1 VPIAS
6 TETLIE
12 GDWEV
17 ANGRMI
23 PNAAVKRIRSLIS
36 DELTKIAVSSNGWE
50 TLYQDPRDG
59 RYWELM
65 FLHGEM
71 HGGGPES
78 LRWIDGHTARQKYRM
93 RPL

>member
-1 VPIAS
+1 MPIAS
-6 TETLIE
+6 TEIMIE
-12 GDWEV
+12 GDWGFE
-17 ANGRMI
+17 NGRMI

-50 TLYQDPRDG
+50 ALYQDPQDG
-59 RYWELM
+59 RYWELT

-78 LRWIDGHTARQKYRM
+78 LRLIDDDRAKQKYGM

>member
-1 VPIAS
+1 
-6 TETLIE
+6 
-12 GDWEV
+12 
-17 ANGRMI
+17 MI
-23 PNAAVKRIRSLIS
+23 SNTAVKRIRSLIS

-59 RYWELM
+59 RYWELT

-78 LRWIDGHTARQKYRM
+78 LRLIDSHTAKQKYSM